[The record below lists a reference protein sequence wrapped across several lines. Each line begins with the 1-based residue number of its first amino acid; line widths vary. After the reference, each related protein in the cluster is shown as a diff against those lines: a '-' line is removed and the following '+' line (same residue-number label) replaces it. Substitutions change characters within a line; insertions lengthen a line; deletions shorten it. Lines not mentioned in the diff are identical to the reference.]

1 MDRMDSSVFSSSQD
15 AVALSELLETEVQD
29 DRWPM
34 GWTIWLALGG
44 GAALW
49 LVIATIFWLI

>member
-1 MDRMDSSVFSSSQD
+1 MDRVDISVFSTSQD
-15 AVALSELLETEVQD
+15 VALSDLLESEVDD

>member
-1 MDRMDSSVFSSSQD
+1 MDRIDTSVFSTPED
-15 AVALSELLETEVQD
+15 VVLSELLDSEETD

-34 GWTIWLALGG
+34 AWTIWLALGG

-49 LVIATIFWLI
+49 LVIATVVWLI